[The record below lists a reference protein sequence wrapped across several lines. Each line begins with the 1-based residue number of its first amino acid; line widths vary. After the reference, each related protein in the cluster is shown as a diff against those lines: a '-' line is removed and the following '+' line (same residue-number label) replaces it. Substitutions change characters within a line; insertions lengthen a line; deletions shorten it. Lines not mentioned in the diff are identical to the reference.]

1 MTGWFLGSTQQLFN
15 THMRKPQTPP
25 FVFKNIYPWF
35 RYMLLFGRKLHQVLM
50 DLQIAFS
57 KRPVSSSVL
66 PDAYTAFNTSTVDSE
81 ITLQC
86 LEGEIPADIEGSLF
100 ICQCLGSSEAYMVGD
115 TNIIRIDFDGNQ
127 PRLTNRFM
135 WTPTAAARHKLKNTR
150 HRFDFVGFMY
160 LSPGLGM
167 SSYTEGL
174 YLLPDGRL
182 AVTSDV
188 DRPWVIERDSLQA
201 VTPVGRRDEWMP
213 MLTDNAGEVMG
224 SLFAGYNNS
233 HVLYTDHEKGE
244 VFLVNY
250 RLKPNNKEHPVKLI
264 RWDGYHDFE
273 SWIVVDNNG
282 AEIEIKQSVHELVFT
297 HDYILL
303 ADTAFVAGTE
313 MFTPWKS
320 AKLPYDKTVIH
331 IIDRRELTSGKK
343 TVRSKQVVVDS
354 PCIHLIP
361 EYENP
366 DDQITVYML
375 HTPATNT
382 AELLRSY
389 DRDLHGNLFPKH
401 LIGYG
406 TLPVLDLSS
415 VGKHSIDVSRSEVTK
430 SEYISEMPYCWG
442 PYLYTYMGRQIRPF
456 HGQDL
461 FIMFKGFSRDILPQR
476 IFNAYKN
483 AGARQVPLEQMA
495 GGEGIHHNN
504 SICRITTKDFA
515 IADAY
520 VFPDR
525 VLLYTIA
532 TLDSKNQGG
541 TGYVIA
547 GVATDQAAD
556 ERSSGHEY
564 WIFNA
569 SNLAKGPICKLK
581 HESLN
586 NSTLFHAIYIPR
598 AIAKELDQKKTS
610 YQVPIREDYPIEELE
625 KWNVSVLECFEEVI
639 YPLYDHSEPAATRRA
654 KEITSQLAAQRTH
667 KK

>member
-1 MTGWFLGSTQQLFN
+1 M
-15 THMRKPQTPP
+15 
-25 FVFKNIYPWF
+25 
-35 RYMLLFGRKLHQVLM
+35 
-50 DLQIAFS
+50 
-57 KRPVSSSVL
+57 
-66 PDAYTAFNTSTVDSE
+66 
-81 ITLQC
+81 
-86 LEGEIPADIEGSLF
+86 PADIEGSLF
-100 ICQCLGSSEAYMVGD
+100 ICQCLGSPEAYMVGD
-115 TNIIRIDFDGNQ
+115 TNIVRIDFEGHEL
-127 PRLTNRFM
+127 RLTNRFL
-135 WTPTAAARHKLKNTR
+135 WTPTAVARHKLKNTR
-150 HRFDFVGFMY
+150 HRFDFFGFMY

-174 YLLPDGRL
+174 YLLPDGRI
-182 AVTSDV
+182 AVTGDV

-201 VTPVGRRDEWMP
+201 VTPVGRRDEWLP
-213 MLTDNAGEVMG
+213 MLADNAGEVMG

-233 HVLYTDHEKGE
+233 HVIYTDHEKGE

-250 RLKPNNKEHPVKLI
+250 RLKQSGGEHPVKLI

-273 SWIVVDNNG
+273 SWIVVDTNG
-282 AEIEIKQSVHELVFT
+282 VEIEIKQSVHELVFT
-297 HDYILL
+297 RDYILL

-320 AKLPYDKTVIH
+320 AKLPHAKTVVH
-331 IIDRRELTSGKK
+331 IIDRRDLRSGKK
-343 TVRSKQVVVDS
+343 TVISKQVVVDN

-366 DDQITVYML
+366 NDQIMVYML

-382 AELLRSY
+382 AEILRSY
-389 DRDLHGNLFPKH
+389 DRDLNGQLFPKH

-415 VGKHSIDVSRSEVTK
+415 VGKHLIDVPQSKVLGSA
-430 SEYISEMPYCWG
+430 YISEMPYCWG
-442 PYLYTYMGRQIRPF
+442 PYLYTYMGRQTKPYD
-456 HGQDL
+456 GQDL

-483 AGARQVPLEQMA
+483 VSARKVPLEEMVS
-495 GGEGIHHNN
+495 GEGIHHNN
-504 SICRITTKDFA
+504 SICRITTEKFD

-532 TLDSKNQGG
+532 TLNSKDQEGA
-541 TGYVIA
+541 GYVLA
-547 GVATDQAAD
+547 GVVTDRAAG

-569 SNLAKGPICKLK
+569 FDLAKGPICKLG

-586 NSTLFHAIYIPR
+586 NSTLFHAVYIPKTV
-598 AIAKELDQKKTS
+598 AKKLDQRKVS
-610 YQVPIREDYPIEELE
+610 YRIPIREDYPKEELE
-625 KWNVSVLECFEEVI
+625 KWDTSVLECFENVI
-639 YPLYDHSEPAATRRA
+639 WPLYDRFDPATTQQA
-654 KEITSQLAAQRTH
+654 KEIVSQLAAQRVS
-667 KK
+667 K

>member
-1 MTGWFLGSTQQLFN
+1 MC
-15 THMRKPQTPP
+15 KPQTPP

-35 RYMLLFGRKLHQVLM
+35 RYILLFGRKIHQVLM
-50 DLQIAFS
+50 DLQIVFS
-57 KRPVSSSVL
+57 KRPVSSPVL

-86 LEGEIPADIEGSLF
+86 LEGAIPADIEGSLF
-100 ICQCLGSSEAYMVGD
+100 ICQCLGSPKAYMVGD
-115 TNIIRIDFDGNQ
+115 TNIIRIDFDGNE
-127 PRLTNRFM
+127 PRLTNRHL
-135 WTPTAAARHKLKNTR
+135 WTPAAIARQKLKTTR
-150 HRFDFVGFMY
+150 HRFDFFGFMY

-167 SSYTEGL
+167 FSYTEGL

-188 DRPWVIERDSLQA
+188 DRPWVIERDSLRA
-201 VTPVGRRDEWMP
+201 VTPVGRRDEWLP
-213 MLTDNAGEVMG
+213 MLTDNAGEVLG

-250 RLKPNNKEHPVKLI
+250 RLKPNNKEHPVKLM
-264 RWDGYHDFE
+264 RWDGYHPFE
-273 SWIVVDNNG
+273 TWTVVDKDG
-282 AEIEIKQSVHELVFT
+282 AEIEIKQSIHELVFT
-297 HDYILL
+297 RDYILL

-320 AKLPYDKTVIH
+320 AKLPDKKTVIH
-331 IIDRRELTSGKK
+331 IIDRHDLIAGKK
-343 TVRSKQVVVDS
+343 TVVSKQVAVDN
-354 PCIHLIP
+354 PCIHLMP

-366 DDQITVYML
+366 NDQITVYML

-389 DRDLHGNLFPKH
+389 DRDLNGNLFPKH
-401 LIGYG
+401 LTGYG

-415 VGKHSIDVSRSEVTK
+415 IGKHTIDVAHAEVKT

-442 PYLYTYMGRQIRPF
+442 PYLYTYMGRQMQPY

-461 FIMFKGFSRDILPQR
+461 FIMFKGFSRDMLPKR
-476 IFNAYKN
+476 IFNAYKD
-483 AGARQVPLEQMA
+483 ATSHRVPLEEMVD
-495 GGEGIHHNN
+495 GEGLHHNN
-504 SICRITTKDFA
+504 SICRITTKDFK

-532 TLDSKNQGG
+532 TVDSKH
-541 TGYVIA
+541 TDKPGYVIA
-547 GVATDQAAD
+547 GVVTDQKAG

-569 SNLAKGPICKLK
+569 SDLAKGSICKLG
-581 HESLN
+581 HESLH
-586 NSTLFHAIYIPR
+586 NSTLFHAIYIP
-598 AIAKELDQKKTS
+598 KEVANQLDQKKIS
-610 YQVPIREDYPIEELE
+610 YHVPIHEDYPKEELT
-625 KWNVSVLECFEEVI
+625 KWDVSVLECFEEEI
-639 YPLYDHSEPAATRRA
+639 YPLFDHSAATP
-654 KEITSQLAAQRTH
+654 KVT
-667 KK
+667 K

>member
-1 MTGWFLGSTQQLFN
+1 MN
-15 THMRKPQTPP
+15 KPQTPP
-25 FVFKNIYPWF
+25 FVFKNIYPKF
-35 RYMLLFGRKLHQVLM
+35 RYLLLLGRKLHNLFM
-50 DLQIAFS
+50 TLQTSFS
-57 KRPVSSSVL
+57 RRPVSSTVV
-66 PDAYTAFNTSTVDSE
+66 PDNYTTFNTSTFDSE
-81 ITLQC
+81 MDLHC
-86 LEGEIPADIEGSLF
+86 LEGEIPADLEGSLF
-100 ICQCLGSSEAYMVGD
+100 ICQCLGSPEAYMVGD
-115 TNIIRIDFDGNQ
+115 TNIIRVDFAGNA

-135 WTPTAAARHKLKNTR
+135 QTPAAVARQKLKNTR
-150 HRFDFVGFMY
+150 HRFDFFGFMY

-182 AVTSDV
+182 GVTSDA
-188 DRPWVIERDSLQA
+188 DRPWVIERESLQA
-201 VTPVGRRDEWMP
+201 VTPVGRRDEWLP
-213 MLTDNAGEVMG
+213 MLSDNAGEVMG

-250 RLKPNNKEHPVKLI
+250 RLKQPSGEHPVNLI
-264 RWDGYHDFE
+264 RWDGYNNFKK
-273 SWIVVDNNG
+273 WIVVDSNG
-282 AEIEIKQSVHELVFT
+282 IEIEIKQSIHELVFT
-297 HDYILL
+297 RDYILL

-313 MFTPWKS
+313 MFTPWKN
-320 AKLPYDKTVIH
+320 AKLPHTKTVIH
-331 IIDRRELTSGKK
+331 IIDRRNLIPGKK
-343 TVRSKQVVVDS
+343 TVISKQIVVDN

-366 DDQITVYML
+366 NNQITVYML

-382 AELLRSY
+382 AEILRNY

-415 VGKHSIDVSRSEVTK
+415 IGKHVMDVPRSEVIK
-430 SEYISEMPYCWG
+430 SEYISELPYCWG
-442 PYLYTYMGRQIRPF
+442 PYLYTYMGRQIEPY

-461 FIMFKGFSRDILPQR
+461 FIMFKGFSRDILPKR
-476 IFNAYKN
+476 IFNAYKDVET
-483 AGARQVPLEQMA
+483 RQVPLEELV

-504 SICRITTKDFA
+504 SICRITTEKFA

-532 TLDSKNQGG
+532 TLGSKNQEG

-547 GVATDQAAD
+547 AVVTDRTAG
-556 ERSSGHEY
+556 EESSGHEY
-564 WIFNA
+564 WLFNA
-569 SNLAKGPICKLK
+569 SDLAKGPICKLG

-586 NSTLFHAIYIPR
+586 NSTLFHALYIPK
-598 AIAKELDQKKTS
+598 IVAKNLDERKVS
-610 YQVPIREDYPIEELE
+610 YRVPIREDYPKEELK
-625 KWNVSVLECFEEVI
+625 KWDNSVLECFEDVI
-639 YPLYDHSEPAATRRA
+639 WPLYDHSDPAATQQAR
-654 KEITSQLAAQRTH
+654 EIAGHLAAQRVSKGRTR
-667 KK
+667 

>member
-1 MTGWFLGSTQQLFN
+1 MS
-15 THMRKPQTPP
+15 
-25 FVFKNIYPWF
+25 
-35 RYMLLFGRKLHQVLM
+35 LHC
-50 DLQIAFS
+50 LQ
-57 KRPVSSSVL
+57 
-66 PDAYTAFNTSTVDSE
+66 
-81 ITLQC
+81 
-86 LEGEIPADIEGSLF
+86 GEIPADIEGSLF
-100 ICQCLGSSEAYMVGD
+100 ICQCLGSPAAYMVGD
-115 TNIIRIDFDGNQ
+115 TNIIRMDFDGNE
-127 PRLTNRFM
+127 PRLTNRLV
-135 WTPTAAARHKLKNTR
+135 WTPTAVARQKLKNTR
-150 HRFDFVGFMY
+150 HRFDFLGFMY

-167 SSYTEGL
+167 TSYTEGL

-182 AVTSDV
+182 GVTSDA
-188 DRPWVIERDSLQA
+188 DRPWVIERENLQA
-201 VTPVGRRDEWMP
+201 VTPVGRRDEWLP
-213 MLTDNAGEVMG
+213 MLSDNAGEVMG

-250 RLKPNNKEHPVKLI
+250 RLKQNNSEYPVKLI
-264 RWDGYHDFE
+264 RWDGYHEFE
-273 SWIVVDNNG
+273 TWTIVDSNG
-282 AEIEIKQSVHELVFT
+282 VEIEIKQSIHELVFT
-297 HDYILL
+297 RDYILL

-320 AKLPYDKTVIH
+320 AKLPNDKTVVH
-331 IIDRRELTSGKK
+331 IIDRRDLLSDKK
-343 TVRSKQVVVDS
+343 TVIAKQIVVDN

-366 DDQITVYML
+366 NDQITVYML

-382 AELLRSY
+382 AEILRNY

-415 VGKHSIDVSRSEVTK
+415 IGKHVLDVSRSEVVR

-442 PYLYTYMGRQIRPF
+442 PYLYTYMGRQIEPY

-461 FIMFKGFSRDILPQR
+461 FIMFKGFSRDILPKR
-476 IFNAYKN
+476 IFNAYKDVET
-483 AGARQVPLEQMA
+483 RQVPLEEMIS
-495 GGEGIHHNN
+495 GEGIHHNN
-504 SICRITTKDFA
+504 SICRITTEKFA

-532 TLDSKNQGG
+532 TLGSKNQEE

-547 GVATDQAAD
+547 GVVTDQTAD

-569 SNLAKGPICKLK
+569 SDLAKGPICKLGR
-581 HESLN
+581 ESLN
-586 NSTLFHAIYIPR
+586 NSTLFHALYIPK
-598 AIAKELDQKKTS
+598 AVAKKLDQRKVS
-610 YQVPIREDYPIEELE
+610 YQVSIRKDYPKEELT
-625 KWNVSVLECFEEVI
+625 KWDNVVLECFDDVI
-639 YPLYDHSEPAATRRA
+639 WPLYDHSDPTATRRA
-654 KEITSQLAAQRTH
+654 REIAGRLAAQRVSKGRTL
-667 KK
+667 